1 MLLSWIMV
9 EKQPR
14 TKSSAG
20 VCSLSS
26 KAANSLAR
34 DLETGECE
42 RKEKGIGNGRGGTYL
57 RRQGLRVQHHQ
68 DRTQAGDDAVP
79 TLNQNKNVI
88 FWLISH
94 T

>member
-1 MLLSWIMV
+1 MV

-26 KAANSLAR
+26 KAASSLAR

-42 RKEKGIGNGRGGTYL
+42 RKENGIRNGRAGTYL
-57 RRQGLRVQHHQ
+57 RRQGLRVQHLQ
-68 DRTQAGDDAVP
+68 VQTQADDDAVLI
-79 TLNQNKNVI
+79 LNQAENENVI
-88 FWLISH
+88 FDSSV
-94 T
+94 